1 MMMPKRYTRSS
12 SFIVATTSAIILA
25 IALSILAYFLY
36 LFSNTDFVRETRAA
50 IVTDIENMQDWYEL
64 HGIKEVIRI
73 LEHRNG
79 STQNHF
85 YLLVDDKGQKLA
97 GNLKEFPRN
106 TTQEQELLKFEIP
119 HTELVLAEAS
129 TRPESV
135 EYDIL
140 AKTHSFDNGYQLLV
154 GRDVDDVEITQKLV
168 GILAWIC
175 LAVLILVMVANFLIS
190 LYVVRRVNHIAITAG
205 QIMETG
211 DLSQRIRMNAYWDDL
226 SYLARVL
233 NHMLASIEK
242 LVEGVKQV
250 SDNIAHDLRSPLTR
264 LQHRIEKISTDK
276 PMTDLERQKLLQE
289 SQSLLAMFNGLLR
302 IAEVESGKHSSE
314 IQKVE
319 LSAIIQD
326 AVELFEPV
334 AQEKNLIIR
343 TELTLHTHPVDRDL
357 LFQAIINLLENSLKF
372 TPRGGEVTI
381 TLSSRSGRAA
391 IIVSDTGPG
400 ISDADKLKVFRRFYR
415 VDTSRNTPGYGL
427 GLSLVKAIVEYH
439 AGTLTLE
446 DNTPQ
451 GLKVTILL

>member
-106 TTQEQELLKFEIP
+106 TTQEHELLKFEIP

-343 TELTLHTHPVDRDL
+343 TELTLLTHPVDRDL

>member
-106 TTQEQELLKFEIP
+106 TTQEHELLKFEIP

-211 DLSQRIRMNAYWDDL
+211 DL
-226 SYLARVL
+226 
-233 NHMLASIEK
+233 
-242 LVEGVKQV
+242 
-250 SDNIAHDLRSPLTR
+250 
-264 LQHRIEKISTDK
+264 
-276 PMTDLERQKLLQE
+276 
-289 SQSLLAMFNGLLR
+289 
-302 IAEVESGKHSSE
+302 
-314 IQKVE
+314 
-319 LSAIIQD
+319 
-326 AVELFEPV
+326 
-334 AQEKNLIIR
+334 
-343 TELTLHTHPVDRDL
+343 
-357 LFQAIINLLENSLKF
+357 
-372 TPRGGEVTI
+372 
-381 TLSSRSGRAA
+381 
-391 IIVSDTGPG
+391 
-400 ISDADKLKVFRRFYR
+400 
-415 VDTSRNTPGYGL
+415 
-427 GLSLVKAIVEYH
+427 
-439 AGTLTLE
+439 
-446 DNTPQ
+446 
-451 GLKVTILL
+451 

>member
-211 DLSQRIRMNAYWDDL
+211 DLSQRILMNAYWDDL

-334 AQEKNLIIR
+334 AQEKNLIIK
-343 TELTLHTHPVDRDL
+343 TELTLLTHPVDRDL

>member
-79 STQNHF
+79 GTKNHF

-140 AKTHSFDNGYQLLV
+140 AKTHRFDNGYQLLV

-211 DLSQRIRMNAYWDDL
+211 DLSQRILMNAYWDDL

-264 LQHRIEKISTDK
+264 LQHRIEKIPTDK

-314 IQKVE
+314 IQNVE

-343 TELTLHTHPVDRDL
+343 TELTLLTHPVDRDL

-415 VDTSRNTPGYGL
+415 VDSSRNTPGYGL

>member
-1 MMMPKRYTRSS
+1 
-12 SFIVATTSAIILA
+12 
-25 IALSILAYFLY
+25 
-36 LFSNTDFVRETRAA
+36 
-50 IVTDIENMQDWYEL
+50 
-64 HGIKEVIRI
+64 
-73 LEHRNG
+73 
-79 STQNHF
+79 
-85 YLLVDDKGQKLA
+85 
-97 GNLKEFPRN
+97 
-106 TTQEQELLKFEIP
+106 
-119 HTELVLAEAS
+119 
-129 TRPESV
+129 
-135 EYDIL
+135 
-140 AKTHSFDNGYQLLV
+140 
-154 GRDVDDVEITQKLV
+154 
-168 GILAWIC
+168 
-175 LAVLILVMVANFLIS
+175 MVANFLIS

-314 IQKVE
+314 IQNVE

-343 TELTLHTHPVDRDL
+343 TELTLLTHPVDRDL

-400 ISDADKLKVFRRFYR
+400 ILDADKLKVFRRFYR

>member
-343 TELTLHTHPVDRDL
+343 TELTLLTHPVDRDL

>member
-106 TTQEQELLKFEIP
+106 TTQEHELLKFEIP

-140 AKTHSFDNGYQLLV
+140 AKTHRFDNGYQLLV

-211 DLSQRIRMNAYWDDL
+211 DLSQRILMNAYWDDL

-334 AQEKNLIIR
+334 AQEKNLIIK
-343 TELTLHTHPVDRDL
+343 TELTLLTHPVDRDL

>member
-1 MMMPKRYTRSS
+1 MMPKRYTRSS

-343 TELTLHTHPVDRDL
+343 TELTLLTHPVDRDL

>member
-12 SFIVATTSAIILA
+12 SFIVATTSAVILA
-25 IALSILAYFLY
+25 IASSILAYFLH
-36 LFSNTDFVRETRAA
+36 LFSNADFIRETRAA

-97 GNLKEFPRN
+97 GNLNEFPRK
-106 TTQEQELLKFEIP
+106 TTQEHELLKFEIP
-119 HTELVLAEAS
+119 HAELVMAEAS
-129 TRPESV
+129 TRPESA

-140 AKTHSFDNGYQLLV
+140 AKTHRFDNGYQLLV

-175 LAVLILVMVANFLIS
+175 LAVLILVMVANFFIS

-211 DLSQRIRMNAYWDDL
+211 DLSQRILMNAYWDDL

-264 LQHRIEKISTDK
+264 LQHRIEKIPTDK

-314 IQKVE
+314 IQNVE

>member
-12 SFIVATTSAIILA
+12 SFIVATTSAVILA
-25 IALSILAYFLY
+25 IASSILAYFLH
-36 LFSNTDFVRETRAA
+36 LFSNADFIRETRAA

-97 GNLKEFPRN
+97 GNLNKFPRK
-106 TTQEQELLKFEIP
+106 TTQEHELLKFEIP
-119 HTELVLAEAS
+119 HAELVMAEAS
-129 TRPESV
+129 TRPESA

-140 AKTHSFDNGYQLLV
+140 AKTHRFDNGYQLLV

-175 LAVLILVMVANFLIS
+175 LAVLILVMVANFFIS

-211 DLSQRIRMNAYWDDL
+211 DLSQRILMNAYWDDL

-264 LQHRIEKISTDK
+264 LQHRIEKIPTDK

-289 SQSLLAMFNGLLR
+289 SQNLLAMFNGLLR

-314 IQKVE
+314 IQNLE

-343 TELTLHTHPVDRDL
+343 TELTLLTHPVDRDL

-451 GLKVTILL
+451 GLKVIILL

>member
-106 TTQEQELLKFEIP
+106 TTQEHELLKFEIP

-140 AKTHSFDNGYQLLV
+140 AKTHRFDNGYQLLV

-334 AQEKNLIIR
+334 AQEKNLIIK
-343 TELTLHTHPVDRDL
+343 TELTLLTHPVDRDL

>member
-106 TTQEQELLKFEIP
+106 TTQEHELLKFEIP

-140 AKTHSFDNGYQLLV
+140 AKTHSFENGYQLLV

-314 IQKVE
+314 IQNVE

-343 TELTLHTHPVDRDL
+343 TELTLLTHPVDRDL

-400 ISDADKLKVFRRFYR
+400 ILDADKLKVFRRFYR